1 MAENENAKVVAAGF
15 AGTAIGA
22 AIAWLNQKKA
32 AAGEPVIPD
41 EVVQLLI
48 AIAAASEDTKQTV
61 VKILAALGA
70 GGQGWPANTD
80 SITGLRVAINPAAGM
95 QLPSIVIPSGMALVI
110 KAWALNPAWLFVG
123 PSLGEAGN
131 INQSFPLLPSEVV
144 TYQVENADQ
153 IYIAG
158 LTAGGAPTAGCFACL
173 TVEQRRRGGG
183 I

>member
-1 MAENENAKVVAAGF
+1 MAENENAKVVAVGF

-32 AAGEPVIPD
+32 AAGESVIPD

-61 VKILAALGA
+61 AQILAALGA

-95 QLPSIVIPSGMALVI
+95 QLPSIVVPSGMALVI

-158 LTAGGAPTAGCFACL
+158 LTAGGVPTAGCFACL